1 MRSDDSAVLS
11 RSLLASKMRLCTLNI
26 LLSAAPA
33 ALTFDPLLVVFL
45 LMSELFDPAQFAPPP

>member
-11 RSLLASKMRLCTLNI
+11 RSLVASKMRLCTLNI

-45 LMSELFDPAQFAPPP
+45 LFDPAQFAPPP